1 MKILFLSDDFPP
13 KSFGGAGIS
22 TYELAIGMKV
32 AGHEVFVVT
41 TCRSLAD
48 ADESEYHG
56 LKIFKIASDYPG
68 KWRWYTSLNNLSVVR
83 EVEILLKNI
92 APDVVHVNNVH
103 LHLSYRS
110 IKIAKRY
117 AKVVV
122 WTARDVMAFNFAKLQ
137 TKRYLENFDCRT
149 TWRDHLKQAKKRW
162 NPLRNFF
169 VRRYL
174 GYADKLYAVSD
185 ALAKALK
192 QNGIKSVAVVHSGAD
207 VDAWRADEMGT
218 NRFREKYNLLDKKV
232 ILFGGRLSEAK
243 GGQQTLEAIVKIA
256 KLLPDA
262 ILLVLSKID
271 GYAEH
276 LKKEAEK
283 LGIGNR
289 LIFTGWI
296 EREEIKY
303 AYACADIVLV
313 PSICFDSFPRIVLEA
328 MAAGRPVVGTCFG
341 GASEIIADGM
351 TGYVVNPFSIGKM
364 AEKILDILNDPQ
376 KKERFGN
383 AGRERVKTDFNSSD
397 KANMLL
403 ADYRELLERLNPK
416 NNS

>member
-13 KSFGGAGIS
+13 ESFGGAGIS
-22 TYELAIGMKV
+22 TYELAVGMKT

-41 TCRSLAD
+41 TCRSRAD
-48 ADESEYHG
+48 AGASEHHG

-68 KWRWYTSLNNLSVVR
+68 KWRWYVSLNNRPVVQQV
-83 EVEILLKNI
+83 EVLLKNI
-92 APDVVHVNNVH
+92 APDMVHVNNIH
-103 LHLSYRS
+103 LYLSYRS
-110 IKIAKRY
+110 IRVAKRY

-122 WTARDVMAFNFAKLQ
+122 WTARDVMAFNFSKLQ
-137 TKRYLENFDCRT
+137 TERYLKNFDCRT

-174 GYADKLYAVSD
+174 GYANKLYAVSD
-185 ALAKALK
+185 ALANALE
-192 QNGIKSVAVVHSGAD
+192 QNRIKGVAVMHSGAD
-207 VDAWRADEMGT
+207 IDAWRVDETGA
-218 NRFREKYNLLDKKV
+218 NRFREKYNLRGKKV
-232 ILFGGRLSEAK
+232 ILFSGRLSEAK
-243 GGQQTLEAIVKIA
+243 GGQQTLEAIAKIA
-256 KLLPDA
+256 KSLSDVV
-262 ILLVLSKID
+262 LLVISKID
-271 GYAEH
+271 GYAEY

-283 LGIGNR
+283 LGIRNE
-289 LIFTGWI
+289 LIFTGWV

-303 AYACADIVLV
+303 AYACADLVLV

-341 GASEIIADGM
+341 GASEIIADGV
-351 TGYVVNPFSIGKM
+351 TGYVVNPFNIEKM

-383 AGRERVKTDFNSSD
+383 AGRERVETDFNSRD
-397 KANMLL
+397 KVNMLL
-403 ADYRELLERLNPK
+403 ADYRELLERLSPK
-416 NNS
+416 K